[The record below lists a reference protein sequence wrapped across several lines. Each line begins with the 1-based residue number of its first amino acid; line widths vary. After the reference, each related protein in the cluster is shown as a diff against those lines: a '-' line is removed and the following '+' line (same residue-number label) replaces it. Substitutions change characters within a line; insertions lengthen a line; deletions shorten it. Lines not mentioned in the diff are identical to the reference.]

1 MTACGTAR
9 MDHNWKKLVVVLARG
24 TRFAVWIAGTGS
36 RSARRAGWAAIR
48 ADVDAFVIV
57 LWKQEYLNHRYLGTW
72 PRRAAYLWFRVIT
85 GISSRRFAGFWHGI
99 FDGRILGIFA
109 GSVAA
114 LIIEER
120 IEVEELRE
128 GDFVVELD
136 TMQSIVVKVEAFQ
149 MKSEQ
154 IREARKLEALMGVAL
169 LPALFAPILVVAI
182 QGFWRDERFESLFD
196 RSVRRLR
203 AKRTNGQ
210 WYI

>member
-1 MTACGTAR
+1 M
-9 MDHNWKKLVVVLARG
+9 
-24 TRFAVWIAGTGS
+24 
-36 RSARRAGWAAIR
+36 
-48 ADVDAFVIV
+48 
-57 LWKQEYLNHRYLGTW
+57 
-72 PRRAAYLWFRVIT
+72 
-85 GISSRRFAGFWHGI
+85 
-99 FDGRILGIFA
+99 GIFA